1 MIRYNEK
8 GWKNEVILNI
18 WKNFGFYMVVIF
30 KMFCL
35 GKMNKYVLIKN
46 LKVIYIMEWV
56 KG

>member
-35 GKMNKYVLIKN
+35 GKMIKYVLIKN
-46 LKVIYIMEWV
+46 LKVIYIMEWG

>member
-18 WKNFGFYMVVIF
+18 RKNFGFYMVVIL
-30 KMFCL
+30 KMFRL
-35 GKMNKYVLIKN
+35 GKMIKYVLIKN